1 MEHEST
7 CLTVYVPNSTHL
19 TVLGNKWKRKCPSP
33 TSLDIVSDNK
43 FGTVSGPD
51 YNDQEGFFNKASSG
65 ATEVD
70 TKIRKKIRHQKR
82 ESNNRKESGII
93 GIGSPSL
100 DNKRKVKR
108 GRNPKKNG
116 MKRIEKCV
124 LPSP

>member
-1 MEHEST
+1 MSAT
-7 CLTVYVPNSTHL
+7 FLRQNQ
-19 TVLGNKWKRKCPSP
+19 K
-33 TSLDIVSDNK
+33 DK
-43 FGTVSGPD
+43 F
-51 YNDQEGFFNKASSG
+51 
-65 ATEVD
+65 
-70 TKIRKKIRHQKR
+70 RHQKR

-100 DNKRKVKR
+100 NNKRKVKR